1 MANNETRNGVK
12 AKGKPKSP
20 SLPREGFGV
29 GNAVLF
35 RQRWFATAPD

>member
-1 MANNETRNGVK
+1 MTYN
-12 AKGKPKSP
+12 P